1 MLSKKYIFRL
11 IPIDYNAMKKLLFL
25 FVCFIL
31 ASCVFTEEVTFN
43 SDQSGQLSIGFDGS
57 EFMKMMG
64 GMNADQE
71 EKTVKK
77 IDSLVVFSD
86 ILEAS
91 KDSIARLP
99 LKEQEELMKLKPY
112 SLRIQMDESAD
123 LMKFEMLTDFEQIE
137 DVSDAFK
144 TFSKSSVFGDQ
155 RTKGAPIITNDGVE
169 IKYSFKGNRFERQ
182 ARIKDAALFN
192 KALDSLK
199 DAAMILSASTY
210 KMKYNFPV
218 KVKSVSYEGA
228 SLSSDLKSVSI
239 EVNFQDLTTNPERY
253 NFTVI
258 LEQ

>member
-11 IPIDYNAMKKLLFL
+11 IPIDYKAMKKLLFL
-25 FVCFIL
+25 FVSLIL

-99 LKEQEELMKLKPY
+99 FKEQEELMKLKPY

-137 DVSDAFK
+137 DVSD
-144 TFSKSSVFGDQ
+144 
-155 RTKGAPIITNDGVE
+155 IIE
-169 IKYSFKGNRFERQ
+169 KRWK
-182 ARIKDAALFN
+182 
-192 KALDSLK
+192 
-199 DAAMILSASTY
+199 
-210 KMKYNFPV
+210 
-218 KVKSVSYEGA
+218 
-228 SLSSDLKSVSI
+228 
-239 EVNFQDLTTNPERY
+239 
-253 NFTVI
+253 
-258 LEQ
+258 